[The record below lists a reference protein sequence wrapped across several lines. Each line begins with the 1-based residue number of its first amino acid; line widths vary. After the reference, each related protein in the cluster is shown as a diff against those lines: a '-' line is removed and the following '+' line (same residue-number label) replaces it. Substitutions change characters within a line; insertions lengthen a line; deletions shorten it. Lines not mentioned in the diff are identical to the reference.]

1 MKFLIAGLGNIGP
14 EYAKTRHNIG
24 FMVVQAMLDKFGASV
39 KSDRHAHTSS
49 VSNKGRQYILLM
61 PTTYMNLS
69 GKAVLYH
76 LGHHSI
82 TVDRLLVITDDL
94 SLPFGKMRM
103 RAKGSDGGH
112 NGLKHIQETLG
123 TSNYPRLR
131 VGIGNDF
138 HPGQQVDYVLSAFN
152 ETEQNQLPEIIDKCI
167 NGILSFGSIG
177 LERTMN
183 DFNR

>member
-1 MKFLIAGLGNIGP
+1 MKFLIVGLGNIGP

-24 FMVVQAMLDKFGASV
+24 FMVIERMLDKLGVSA
-39 KSDRHAHTSS
+39 KSDRHAHTAA
-49 VSNKGRQYILLM
+49 VSHKGRQYILAM

-69 GKAVLYH
+69 GKAVQYH

-82 TVDRLLVITDDL
+82 PLDRLLVITDDL

-123 TSNYPRLR
+123 TNVYARMR

-138 HPGQQVDYVLSAFN
+138 HPGQQVNYVLSAFT
-152 ETEQNQLPEIIDKCI
+152 EAEQNQLPEIIDKCI
-167 NGILSFGSIG
+167 DGILSFGTIG